1 MSKKEHIKKK
11 MLIESLENS
20 LGIVSTACTK
30 ANISRSS
37 FYKWYKEDEDFRKKV
52 DEIDNV
58 KLDFVESQLFKN
70 IQKEKERSII
80 FYLQHKG
87 HKRGYI
93 QQQNINLT
101 SNDEE
106 IKKIEIEIVKPK
118 GNSSSTEESYSD
130 H

>member
-20 LGIVSTACTK
+20 LGIVSTACSK

-37 FYKWYKEDEDFRKKV
+37 FYKWYKEDEEFRNKV

-118 GNSSSTEESYSD
+118 GNSSTSEES
-130 H
+130 

>member
-1 MSKKEHIKKK
+1 MSEKEHIKKK

-20 LGIVSTACTK
+20 LGIISTACSK

-37 FYKWYKEDEDFRKKV
+37 FYKWYKEDEEFRKKV

-70 IQKEKERSII
+70 IQNLKEKSII

-93 QQQNINLT
+93 QKQNINLT
-101 SNDEE
+101 SNEE
-106 IKKIEIEIVKPK
+106 KINKIEIEIVKPT
-118 GNSSSTEESYSD
+118 GNSSSGEES
-130 H
+130 

>member
-1 MSKKEHIKKK
+1 MSNKEHIKKK

-30 ANISRSS
+30 VNISRSS
-37 FYKWYKEDEDFRKKV
+37 FYKWYKEDEEFRKKV
-52 DEIDNV
+52 DEIDSV

-70 IQKEKERSII
+70 IQNLKEKSII

-93 QQQNINLT
+93 QKQNINLT
-101 SNDEE
+101 SNEE
-106 IKKIEIEIVKPK
+106 KINKIEIEIIKPT
-118 GNSSSTEESYSD
+118 GNSSTTEES
-130 H
+130 

>member
-11 MLIESLENS
+11 MLIESLEKS
-20 LGIVSTACTK
+20 LGIVSTACT
-30 ANISRSS
+30 NSGISRSS

-58 KLDFVESQLFKN
+58 KLDYVESQLFKN
-70 IQKEKERSII
+70 IQNQKERSII

-93 QQQNINLT
+93 QKQNINLT
-101 SNDEE
+101 SNEE
-106 IKKIEIEIVKPK
+106 KINKIEIEIVKPT
-118 GNSSSTEESYSD
+118 GNNSSSEVS
-130 H
+130 

>member
-11 MLIESLENS
+11 MLIESLETS
-20 LGIVSTACTK
+20 LGIVSTACNK

-118 GNSSSTEESYSD
+118 GNNSPTEES
-130 H
+130 

>member
-20 LGIVSTACTK
+20 LGIVSTACSK
-30 ANISRSS
+30 VNVSRSS

-52 DEIDNV
+52 DEIDSV

-70 IQKEKERSII
+70 IQNLKEKSII

-93 QQQNINLT
+93 QKQNINLT
-101 SNDEE
+101 SNEE
-106 IKKIEIEIVKPK
+106 KINKIEIEIIKPT
-118 GNSSSTEESYSD
+118 GNSSTTEES
-130 H
+130 

>member
-37 FYKWYKEDEDFRKKV
+37 FYKWYKEDEEFRNKV

-70 IQKEKERSII
+70 IQNLKEKSII

-93 QQQNINLT
+93 QKQNINLT
-101 SNDEE
+101 SNEE
-106 IKKIEIEIVKPK
+106 KINKIEIEIVKPT
-118 GNSSSTEESYSD
+118 GNSSTTEES
-130 H
+130 

>member
-1 MSKKEHIKKK
+1 MSEKEHIKKK

-30 ANISRSS
+30 VNVSRSS
-37 FYKWYKEDEDFRKKV
+37 FYKWYKEDEGFRKKV
-52 DEIDNV
+52 DEIDSV

-70 IQKEKERSII
+70 IQNLKEKSII

-93 QQQNINLT
+93 QKQNINLT
-101 SNDEE
+101 SNEE
-106 IKKIEIEIVKPK
+106 KINKIEIEIVKPT
-118 GNSSSTEESYSD
+118 GNNSSSEES
-130 H
+130 

>member
-37 FYKWYKEDEDFRKKV
+37 FYKWYKEDEEFRNKV

-70 IQKEKERSII
+70 IQNQKERSII

-93 QQQNINLT
+93 HRQDINLT

-118 GNSSSTEESYSD
+118 GNSSTTEES
-130 H
+130 

>member
-20 LGIVSTACTK
+20 LGIVSTACNK

-37 FYKWYKEDEDFRKKV
+37 FYKWYKEDEEFRKKV

-118 GNSSSTEESYSD
+118 GNSSSTEES
-130 H
+130 

>member
-20 LGIVSTACTK
+20 LGIVSTACSK

-37 FYKWYKEDEDFRKKV
+37 FYKWYKEDEEFRKKV
-52 DEIDNV
+52 DEIDSV

-70 IQKEKERSII
+70 IQNLKEKSII

-93 QQQNINLT
+93 QKQNINLT
-101 SNDEE
+101 SNEE
-106 IKKIEIEIVKPK
+106 KINKIEIEIVKPT
-118 GNSSSTEESYSD
+118 GNNSSSKES
-130 H
+130 

>member
-20 LGIVSTACTK
+20 LGIVSTACNK

-106 IKKIEIEIVKPK
+106 IKKIEIEIIKPK
-118 GNSSSTEESYSD
+118 GNNSPTEKS
-130 H
+130 

>member
-20 LGIVSTACTK
+20 LGIVSTACSK

-58 KLDFVESQLFKN
+58 KLDYVESQLFKN

-118 GNSSSTEESYSD
+118 GNSSTSEES
-130 H
+130 

>member
-118 GNSSSTEESYSD
+118 GNNSSTEES
-130 H
+130 

>member
-20 LGIVSTACTK
+20 LGIVSTACSK
-30 ANISRSS
+30 VNISRSS

-52 DEIDNV
+52 DEIDSV

-70 IQKEKERSII
+70 IQNLKEKSII

-93 QQQNINLT
+93 QKQNINLT
-101 SNDEE
+101 SNEE
-106 IKKIEIEIVKPK
+106 KINKIEIEIVKPT
-118 GNSSSTEESYSD
+118 GNSSTTEES
-130 H
+130 

>member
-20 LGIVSTACTK
+20 LGIVSTACSK

-37 FYKWYKEDEDFRKKV
+37 FYKWYKEDEEFRKKV
-52 DEIDNV
+52 DEIDSV

-70 IQKEKERSII
+70 IQNLKEKSII

-93 QQQNINLT
+93 QKQNINLT
-101 SNDEE
+101 SNEE
-106 IKKIEIEIVKPK
+106 KINKIEIEIIKSK
-118 GNSSSTEESYSD
+118 GDSSTREKPQG
-130 H
+130 

>member
-1 MSKKEHIKKK
+1 MSNKEHIKKK

-20 LGIVSTACTK
+20 LGIVSTACSK
-30 ANISRSS
+30 VNISRSS

-52 DEIDNV
+52 DEIDSV

-70 IQKEKERSII
+70 IQNLKEKSII

-93 QQQNINLT
+93 QKQNINLT
-101 SNDEE
+101 SNEE
-106 IKKIEIEIVKPK
+106 KINKIEIEIVKPT
-118 GNSSSTEESYSD
+118 GNSSTTEES
-130 H
+130 